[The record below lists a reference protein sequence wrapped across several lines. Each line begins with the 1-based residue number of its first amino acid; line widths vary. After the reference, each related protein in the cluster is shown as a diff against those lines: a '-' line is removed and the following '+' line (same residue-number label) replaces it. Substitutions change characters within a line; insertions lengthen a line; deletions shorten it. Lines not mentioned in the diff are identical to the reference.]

1 MPGTSEERLGR
12 MAGREKNPRAK
23 LRLLACRERKRGRS
37 IRGIAGDLGVAYS
50 TARGWL
56 VRMRGRGLRGRFNRG
71 PRGRGGVL
79 SRAALRA
86 VRGWLKRSPQWYGFE
101 SGSWQLD
108 MVIEMIRR
116 EFGTGVKTRTL
127 RRWLR
132 RIGFSGRKDRRVP
145 RRSASRRRRDE
156 FKREVGE
163 RARQRRAAGRAA
175 FTEDEASAQM
185 GQNPAY
191 GWGRA
196 GGCEETRTSFSSR
209 AVRIFGAMSEDELRI
224 KVVDS
229 TNSQTFREFLGEIR
243 RDRPQFYMALDNAS
257 YHKSK
262 AVREYVESTGGDVE
276 LEFLPPYTPQLNPV
290 ETVWRDLKK
299 RLAGRFFRSLDEL
312 KAAITAILERE
323 MGNRLKGYLVA

>member
-1 MPGTSEERLGR
+1 M
-12 MAGREKNPRAK
+12 
-23 LRLLACRERKRGRS
+23 
-37 IRGIAGDLGVAYS
+37 
-50 TARGWL
+50 RGW
-56 VRMRGRGLRGRFNRG
+56 R
-71 PRGRGGVL
+71 
-79 SRAALRA
+79 
-86 VRGWLKRSPQWYGFE
+86 KRSPQRYGFE

-108 MVIEMIRR
+108 MVTEMIKR

-127 RRWLR
+127 RRWLH
-132 RIGFSGRKDRRVP
+132 RIGFSWRKDRRVP

-156 FKREVGE
+156 FKREVRE
-163 RARQRRAAGRAA
+163 RARQRRAAGRAV
-175 FTEDEASAQM
+175 FTEDEAPVQM
-185 GQNPAY
+185 EQNPAY
-191 GWGRA
+191 WRRRA
-196 GGCEETRTSFSSR
+196 GGCEETKTSFSRR

-243 RDRPQFYMALDNAS
+243 RDHPRLFMVLDNAS
-257 YHKSK
+257 HHKSK

-290 ETVWRDLKK
+290 ETVWRDLRK
-299 RLAGRFFRSLDEL
+299 RLAGRFFWSLDEL